1 MVSGCIFVFFAFC
14 FLGFVLAMARRC
26 GLAGAGLDN
35 VNGVQV
41 NGVAAG
47 AASVVPAV
55 RADLPDGSA
64 WRAGPPRPSASAH
77 PPPPRVHTTP
87 QEHMWNGGQGP
98 TPDAAAPNMTP
109 TAARAAGA
117 VVSPPQPGSQLPP
130 PQPPELAKLA
140 AGRSAAEHLQRSDL
154 LPRFFV
160 SCITWDAVPGILV
173 TRSGA
178 AAVFVSTLDSRTAW
192 RKLRSGS
199 VVTDRGARCK
209 AHERSGQPAPSLI
222 GP

>member
-1 MVSGCIFVFFAFC
+1 
-14 FLGFVLAMARRC
+14 MAC
-26 GLAGAGLDN
+26 GAPPSFSFSTSSSPTGAHHSAGAYMEWW
-35 VNGVQV
+35 
-41 NGVAAG
+41 A
-47 AASVVPAV
+47 
-55 RADLPDGSA
+55 RAD
-64 WRAGPPRPSASAH
+64 
-77 PPPPRVHTTP
+77 
-87 QEHMWNGGQGP
+87 
-98 TPDAAAPNMTP
+98 PDAAAPYMTP

-209 AHERSGQPAPSLI
+209 AHGRSGQPAPSLI